1 MPGERRGFQHPS
13 VCHAQAAWIML
24 RTPLKPRFWSTF
36 VSKSQTVQ
44 RFSSFPMLMRI
55 AAQAAAIRGAL
66 LQNAKQ
72 SNDFSHFLNPETL
85 LATSKCPCHNR
96 CTLCRDS
103 APTALIHSPCAMIAL
118 RYSSCAFGCLWL
130 LGVNWLLALACSSL
144 ARRA

>member
-1 MPGERRGFQHPS
+1 MF
-13 VCHAQAAWIML
+13 HAQAAWIML

-36 VSKSQTVQ
+36 VRNSQTVQ
-44 RFSSFPMLMRI
+44 RFSSVPMLMRI
-55 AAQAAAIRGAL
+55 AAQAAAIRAAL

-103 APTALIHSPCAMIAL
+103 APTALIHSPCAMISLPRAPNRPSRPPQEAPQETTRAPKNPL
-118 RYSSCAFGCLWL
+118 RAPKILQRTSYSS
-130 LGVNWLLALACSSL
+130 
-144 ARRA
+144 